1 MPIGGAGAWG
11 RQHAALS
18 RLAHDKSVDSTLAKL
33 LDELEPYAAD
43 LPTILTR
50 ASLIRV
56 AKRDFERAI
65 KVPSDHVARS
75 TAFGAEA
82 RGL

>member
-43 LPTILTR
+43 LPYDSYEGEPDPR
-50 ASLIRV
+50 C
-56 AKRDFERAI
+56 
-65 KVPSDHVARS
+65 
-75 TAFGAEA
+75 EA
-82 RGL
+82 GF